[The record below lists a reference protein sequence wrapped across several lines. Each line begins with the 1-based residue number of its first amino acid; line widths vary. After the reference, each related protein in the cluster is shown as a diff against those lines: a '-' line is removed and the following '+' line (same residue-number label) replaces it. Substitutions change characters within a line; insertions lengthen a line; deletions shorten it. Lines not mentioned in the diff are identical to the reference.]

1 MIPYIGCEYAR
12 EHLDAFVD
20 GELSVD
26 EQVAVESHL
35 RWCRTCAARV
45 EDVQLIGDS
54 IRLGSLAPRAIDD
67 DARVVSDLHSSV
79 LIRVRAEEEL
89 SLGSRVPR
97 DVHRHAFAVAGAR
110 GDGGGHHLSWPRV
123 ERASAR
129 VDRAAGVA
137 GQRCSTRSPI
147 QAPSGTR

>member
-1 MIPYIGCEYAR
+1 MIPYVGCEYAR

-67 DARVVSDLHSSV
+67 EDAQTVSDS
-79 LIRVRAEEEL
+79 AC
-89 SLGSRVPR
+89 P
-97 DVHRHAFAVAGAR
+97 
-110 GDGGGHHLSWPRV
+110 
-123 ERASAR
+123 AS
-129 VDRAAGVA
+129 
-137 GQRCSTRSPI
+137 
-147 QAPSGTR
+147 